1 MAITLLNVL
10 PKLNALTQSQLA
22 TWAIRARAQ
31 AAVGQLPDYIPQL
44 AKAELTWMAVQVQR
58 VDGQTYMVGNV
69 QQAFVL
75 MSVVKPFL
83 LLFLLETIGKEA
95 VFAKVGNRP
104 SDQPFHSIPQL
115 IADRCFPRNPMIN
128 SGAITLAAMLPGKEG
143 RERCNQLRHWINQKA
158 GSNFELD
165 EVMLAS
171 VRSLGNEANRTIA
184 ELLVRAEQIDD
195 IETTL
200 DTYNQ
205 ICCLSG
211 QVSDLARLG
220 IMLAKPHPTISPV
233 SQRIVN
239 ALMLTC
245 GLYEAS
251 GEFAL
256 RIGLPVKSGVSG
268 AILAVVPGEGAIACY
283 SPALDAAGNS
293 IAGLSLLEQ
302 IAQNLN
308 LSIFS

>member
-1 MAITLLNVL
+1 MLNVL
-10 PKLNALTQSQLA
+10 PKLHSLTQPQLA
-22 TWAIRARAQ
+22 TWAARARAK
-31 AAVGQLPDYIPQL
+31 ALTGRLPDYIPLL
-44 AKAELTWMAVQVQR
+44 ATAAPTWLAVYVQR
-58 VDGQTYMVGNV
+58 VDGQIYMLGNV
-69 QQAFVL
+69 RQPFVL

-83 LLFLLETIGKEA
+83 LLFLLETLGKDI

-115 IADRCFPRNPMIN
+115 IADQYFPRNPMIN
-128 SGAITLAAMLPGKEG
+128 SGAIGLAALLPGKDG
-143 RERCNQLRHWINQKA
+143 AERCEQLRQWLNQKSGA
-158 GSNFELD
+158 NFKLD
-165 EVMLAS
+165 EAMLAS
-171 VRSLGNEANRTIA
+171 VRSLDNEANRTIA
-184 ELLVRAEQIDD
+184 DLLVKAGQLDNVD
-195 IETTL
+195 ITL

-205 ICCLSG
+205 ICCLSS

-220 IMLAKPHPTISPV
+220 ILLAKPHLTISPL

-251 GEFAL
+251 GEFAM

-283 SPALDAAGNS
+283 SPALDSTGNS
-293 IAGLSLLEQ
+293 IAGLFLLEQ
-302 IAQNLN
+302 IVQNLN
-308 LSIFS
+308 LSVFN